1 MFNLKP
7 WPLLE
12 EVVCEDPFRNW
23 TVVVHHKPLQT
34 KLELRNYCERFD
46 SEDDLTSQVVKMS
59 VTVSNSPVRTTFTWT
74 IILTLK
80 NYCFSREGETRVLVG
95 KPFESPRLPYIS
107 SKFNPI
113 NTDTRSIQALSIAS
127 SLSVLRFDFTCKM

>member
-59 VTVSNSPVRTTFTWT
+59 VAVSNSPVQDYFHLDDYTH
-74 IILTLK
+74 
-80 NYCFSREGETRVLVG
+80 
-95 KPFESPRLPYIS
+95 
-107 SKFNPI
+107 SKKLLFFKRGGNK
-113 NTDTRSIQALSIAS
+113 S
-127 SLSVLRFDFTCKM
+127 TCRKTS